1 MATKLFFGIWRL
13 QTPEEKNEAEKLALA
28 RTQAAERAL
37 QLANDIS
44 HEDQISKG
52 IVSRVPAELATGV
65 EQQMPVPQMP
75 NHVETIVSDTGN
87 APGLAGL
94 SSGQVQCVWHMRCNC
109 GSIIGKA
116 ICDDLARHIT

>member
-44 HEDQISKG
+44 YEDQISKG
-52 IVSRVPAELATGV
+52 IVSRVPAKLAAGV
-65 EQQMPVPQMP
+65 EPQMPVPPLP
-75 NHVETIVSDTGN
+75 NTVEIVPPDEDAS
-87 APGLAGL
+87 AGL
-94 SSGQVQCVWHMRCNC
+94 SHPLRRFGE
-109 GSIIGKA
+109 
-116 ICDDLARHIT
+116 